1 MTDITP
7 KSDITPKYWRDGA
20 FASDGWHHGE
30 SDDGSGQVI
39 LPLAAYLALSL
50 EQRKAGANRLGVMIL
65 PGEKLD
71 EIVPDLA
78 HVSLIALTFPAY
90 NDGRSHSKAALLR
103 SRYGYAGE
111 IRAVGDVLV
120 DQIPL
125 LLRNGFNSLEIK
137 SGVAIK
143 RLEDHI
149 DTSVPIYYQPATTA
163 ATKPAGY
170 SWRRVPANS

>member
-1 MTDITP
+1 MSEI
-7 KSDITPKYWRDGA
+7 IQKYWRDGA
-20 FASDGWHHGE
+20 FVTDSWRHAE
-30 SDDGSGQVI
+30 EDDGGAQVI
-39 LPLAAYLALSL
+39 LPLATYLALSL
-50 EQRKAGANRLGVMIL
+50 EQRKAGANRLGVLIL

-71 EIVPDLA
+71 GIVPDLA
-78 HVSLIALTFPAY
+78 HVSLIALAFPAY

-103 SRYGYAGE
+103 SRYGYTGE
-111 IRAVGDVLV
+111 VRAVGDVLV

-137 SGVAIK
+137 NGVAIK
-143 RLEDHI
+143 RLEDHV
-149 DTSVPIYYQPATTA
+149 DTYVPIYYQPATTA

>member
-1 MTDITP
+1 MADV
-7 KSDITPKYWRDGA
+7 SPKYWRDGA

-30 SDDGSGQVI
+30 SDDGAGQVI
-39 LPLAAYLALSL
+39 LPLAAYLALSP
-50 EQRKAGANRLGVMIL
+50 EQRKAGANRLGVLIL

-71 EIVPDLA
+71 AIVPDLA
-78 HVSLIALTFPAY
+78 HVSLIALAFPAY
-90 NDGRSHSKAALLR
+90 NDGRSHSKAELLR

-111 IRAVGDVLV
+111 IRAVGDVLT

-137 SGVAIK
+137 NGVAIK

-149 DTSVPIYYQPATTA
+149 DTSVPTYYQPAAITE
-163 ATKPAGY
+163 TKPAGY
-170 SWRRVPANS
+170 SWRRVALSL